1 MYNGVYPAYIRP
13 YTQVK
18 QKTIKRTGEEEQ
30 QQQSTGSSASREE
43 MENRSRNTGAVS
55 SYRLPGYKSYQPQIQ
70 TARKNISET
79 KQAQNPNAQTINIA
93 QIVTDFRGT
102 ANAVGAP
109 KEVTDE
115 VYAYLDL
122 IQTQS
127 TKDIPNQKI
136 IQSNLR
142 NASQVLDGYI
152 SKTLKTQ
159 SNVVENWVDAL
170 FLQKIDYKSDPTA
183 INETFKLNLGEEEDK
198 PTINQTSQIKEAVS
212 VQQKEAEKVSTRN
225 YVPNDEKMKNLFIN
239 AKKSI
244 STKDTKNALISLKK
258 ALNYAQETDDTRM
271 QSMIYFETADLYNKN
286 GHYTQALKGYK
297 IAADLATDEN
307 LIAKSYMKTGKIYDE
322 AGLIEPARNHWIS
335 AIGYAGESENIPL
348 QVKALGNLA
357 NIQSEF
363 YDKKTAYAFTNL
375 ANSLAEETND
385 NKVKGYSYKKS
396 SQISEYLEDDS
407 KALQYLK
414 LSTKAYTVAKE
425 DKKVIDNYISA
436 ADIMMNVGNSTKA
449 RALLNKAF
457 LTAIESDNT
466 DILTTISNK
475 IAKIA
480 A

>member
-18 QKTIKRTGEEEQ
+18 QKSIKRTGEEEQ
-30 QQQSTGSSASREE
+30 QQQSAGSSASREE
-43 MENRSRNTGAVS
+43 MENRGRNTAAVS
-55 SYRLPGYKSYQPQIQ
+55 NYRLPGYKSYQPQIQ
-70 TARKNISET
+70 VARKNISDA
-79 KQAQNPNAQTINIA
+79 KQVQNPNAQSINIA

-115 VYAYLDL
+115 VFAYLDL

-170 FLQKIDYKSDPTA
+170 FLQKIDYKSDPDA
-183 INETFKLNLGEEEDK
+183 INETFKLNLGEEDEQK
-198 PTINQTSQIKEAVS
+198 NVNQTSQIKED
-212 VQQKEAEKVSTRN
+212 VQQKETENISTRN
-225 YVPNDEKMKNLFIN
+225 YIPNDEKMKSLFIN
-239 AKKSI
+239 AKKSVN
-244 STKDTKNALISLKK
+244 TKDTKNALISLKK
-258 ALNYAQETDDTRM
+258 ALNYAQETEDTRM

-322 AGLIEPARNHWIS
+322 AGLVEPARNHWFS

-357 NIQSEF
+357 NVQSEF

-407 KALQYLK
+407 KALEYLK

-436 ADIMMNVGNSTKA
+436 ADIMINVGNSTKA

-475 IAKIA
+475 IAKLA